1 MVSTGV
7 IPTIT
12 TAKIV
17 GYDGEILQLKPLG
30 YIDRELLQKQVD
42 IIEIRLVDGRE
53 ISAEQR
59 RKIFATV
66 RDIAAWSGHEPE
78 YIRQFTEF
86 DFRLQNGLEPF
97 SLSDC
102 DKSTAREFISYLV
115 EFCFNHGVPTRD
127 TLLNRTDDI
136 GKYLY
141 YCLEHRRCAV
151 CNEKAD
157 IHHVTAVGMGRD
169 REQIIHAGMEAIAL
183 CRKHHQEA
191 HIKGQAFFNEYH
203 IYGIKLD
210 KYLCDILNLKKE

>member
-1 MVSTGV
+1 M
-7 IPTIT
+7 IA

-17 GYDGEILQLKPLG
+17 GYDGEVLSVKPLVA
-30 YIDRELLQKQVD
+30 IDRELLQKQVD
-42 IIEIRLVDGRE
+42 IIEIRLTDGRE

-59 RKIFATV
+59 RKIFALV
-66 RDIAAWSGHEPE
+66 RDISAWCGHEPE
-78 YIRQFTEF
+78 YIRQYTQF
-86 DFRLQNGLEPF
+86 DFRLQNGVEPF

-102 DKSTAREFISYLV
+102 DKTTAREFISYLI
-115 EFCFNHGVPTRD
+115 EFCFIHAVPTRD

-141 YCLEHRRCAV
+141 SCLEYRRCAV

-157 IHHVTAVGMGRD
+157 VHHIDTVGMGRNRD
-169 REQIIHAGMEAIAL
+169 EIIHVGMEAIAL

-191 HIKGQAFFNEYH
+191 HTRGNAFFEENH

-210 KYLCDILNLKKE
+210 EYLCSVLKLGKE